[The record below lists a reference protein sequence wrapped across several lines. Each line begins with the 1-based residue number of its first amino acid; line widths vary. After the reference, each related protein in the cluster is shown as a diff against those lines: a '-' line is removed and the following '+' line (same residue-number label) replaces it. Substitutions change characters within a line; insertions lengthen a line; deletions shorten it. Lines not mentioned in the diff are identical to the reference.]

1 MTFVYLNVSG
11 NTKAASF
18 VSANIKKN
26 QTIIYLHEMKLVD
39 RNDIERWA
47 DRFDSKGNFPTLISR
62 LVRATTPLSTQV
74 DFPSGSSAFIG
85 GWDGVVNCDEERNN
99 VPKGISLWEF
109 GTESDSK
116 GKADDEYDK
125 RTADSLGYDKNEC
138 TFIFITPRYWKQK
151 DKWRK
156 EKLKEGKWK
165 DIRVYDSSS
174 IEQWLDTAAAVSRW
188 FSSYISKY
196 PSDGIITIE
205 EFWKEWTLCDKG
217 SLPASVITSGRKV
230 ESEQLL
236 AFLTGP
242 PGILAVQASSKDE
255 AIAFI
260 IASAKQFEEHH
271 KEIFHSKSLVINN
284 AANFRSIRINTST
297 LNLIARFEEPQ
308 ILFAAAAEGH
318 HVLLPLGPDD
328 KTNQKII
335 PLPTIDRDGQIK
347 GLIEMGIS
355 TEDAEKFSKESG
367 RNVTIL
373 KKLLGF
379 PENKAKWLKNENIRE
394 IIPALLIGRWNE
406 KNKGDKEIIE
416 SLSEIKYED
425 YSSILLK
432 WRDYEESPLIQ
443 IGETWRLTSP
453 LDAWSNLSSYI
464 TRRDLELLSDNIKF
478 ALANG
483 NPSVNLEEGAPKFAK
498 FITRENAFSDWA
510 REGLI
515 QSLILIG
522 QFGERFKI
530 SSLSTP
536 QLWVDSIVQSL
547 LSNAEEELWIS
558 LNSEMPLISEAS
570 PNSFF
575 EATFQSLS
583 KESMPIMAMFKEED
597 GMLSPT
603 SNHTGLLWALEGL
616 AWMPEYIYNATS
628 ILLKLSTLDPGGRLS
643 NRPLNS
649 LIEIFKPWH
658 HQTLADFNLRM
669 EVLKKITS
677 NEKEF
682 GWKLLINL
690 LPDNHGIAHP
700 THKMRWRM
708 FELKSNIDY
717 SNIER
722 FEAHSYIVDLLLNIF
737 DNSEEK
743 FAQLI
748 EEAENNT
755 LGPVERA
762 RILDFAE
769 ANYSNL
775 KQKDYVT
782 WHIIRKILSRHR
794 SHTDVWWS
802 LNEDELKRF
811 EELYYKLEP
820 DDTIQ
825 KYVWLFN
832 THWPEFP
839 EGNQFNGNA
848 YEKNHDFQQ
857 IKIDTARL
865 EGLKKIIQQFG
876 INKVKELAEE
886 VKEIW
891 ALGDTLAR
899 IVVDEDTVLS
909 LAEMLNKEKD
919 KLPFIY
925 GFIYR
930 KTLLN
935 SIEWAFSLYDKLQ
948 NRSFSNKALAQIFVP
963 LYQSKELWDFI
974 ASTNEEI
981 KKEYWLSIQ
990 PHFYKI
996 SKEEKIAG
1004 ITALIEYKRF
1014 FTAIDICSH
1023 FVNEVPTEIII
1034 ELLEKSA
1041 TENASEI
1048 SSYRGFEIGQ
1058 LFESLDSRS
1067 DVEQATLIQLEWLFL
1082 PILGSYNASR
1092 SPKNLHE
1099 ELAKNPVFFVDIL
1112 KWVFIP
1118 KDSKLLEKERIGISD
1133 EAIQNRAKQ
1142 GYQLLHSWK
1151 RIPGM
1156 DEDGVIDEVFLTSW
1170 VEKVRVLSEK
1180 VGRLEVADMQIGQVL
1195 AQYPEK
1201 DLNWPPDIICSIIET
1216 INTKNI
1222 KNSFSIALFNK
1233 RGSSTR
1239 GVFDGGNIERGH
1251 ADYFKKLGEKHK
1263 IKYPIVAEIFL
1274 QLAKGY
1280 LADAKK
1286 QDESAERD
1294 KLEY

>member
-1 MTFVYLNVSG
+1 
-11 NTKAASF
+11 
-18 VSANIKKN
+18 
-26 QTIIYLHEMKLVD
+26 MKLVD

-47 DRFDSKGNFPTLISR
+47 ERFDSKGNFPTLISR

-74 DFPSGSSAFIG
+74 DFPSGSAAFIG
-85 GWDGVVNCDEERNN
+85 GWDGVVICEEDRNL
-99 VPKGISLWEF
+99 VPKGISLWEV

-116 GKADDEYDK
+116 GKADDDYDK
-125 RTADSLGYDKNEC
+125 RTANSLGYDKNES
-138 TFIFITPRYWKQK
+138 TFIFITPRFWKQK
-151 DKWRK
+151 DKWKK
-156 EKLKEGKWK
+156 EKLKEGEWK
-165 DIRVYDSSS
+165 DIRVYDSSN

-188 FSSYISKY
+188 FSSYVSKY

-217 SLPASVITSGRKV
+217 ALPASVVTSGRKI

-242 PGILAVQASSKDE
+242 PGIQAIQATSKEE

-260 IASAKQFEEHH
+260 IAAAKQFDEHH
-271 KEIFHSKSLVINN
+271 NEIFHSKSLVINN

-328 KTNQKII
+328 KSNQKII
-335 PLPTIDRDGQIK
+335 SLPTIDRDGQIK
-347 GLIEMGIS
+347 GLIEMGLS
-355 TEDAEKFSKESG
+355 TEDAEKFSRESG

-379 PENKAKWLKNENIRE
+379 PENKAKWLKNGNIRE

-416 SLSEIKYED
+416 RLSGLKYED
-425 YSSILLK
+425 YYSILLK
-432 WRDYEESPLIQ
+432 WKDYEESPLIQ

-464 TRRDLELLSDNIKF
+464 TKRDLELLSDNIMF

-483 NPSVNLEEGAPKFAK
+483 NPLVNLEEGAPEFAK
-498 FITRENAFSDWA
+498 FMTRENTFSAWA

-530 SSLSTP
+530 SNLSTS
-536 QLWVDSIVQSL
+536 QLWVDSIVQSV
-547 LSNAEEELWIS
+547 LSNAEEKLWIS
-558 LNSEMPLISEAS
+558 LNHEMPLISEAS

-583 KESMPIMAMFKEED
+583 KESMPIMAMFKEEE

-616 AWMPEYIYNATS
+616 AWMPEYIYKAAS
-628 ILLKLSTLDPGGRLS
+628 ILIKLSALDPGGRLS

-649 LIEIFKPWH
+649 LTEMFKPWH
-658 HQTLADFNLRM
+658 HQTLADFDQRM

-682 GWKLLINL
+682 GWKLLILL
-690 LPDNHGIAHP
+690 LPDDHGIAHP

-717 SNIER
+717 SNREK
-722 FEAHSYIVDLLLNIF
+722 FEAHSYLVDLLLNIF

-748 EEAENNT
+748 EEAENIRLN
-755 LGPVERA
+755 LKDRA
-762 RILDFAE
+762 KILDFAE
-769 ANYSNL
+769 AEYVNV
-775 KQKDYVT
+775 KQNEFTT
-782 WHIIRKILSRHR
+782 WHTIRKILSRHR
-794 SHTDVWWS
+794 SHPDLWWS
-802 LNEDELKRF
+802 LKEDELKRF
-811 EELYYKLEP
+811 EELYNKLEP
-820 DDTIQ
+820 EDTIQ

-839 EGNQFNGNA
+839 EGNHFDENA
-848 YEKNHDFQQ
+848 FEKKQDLQQ
-857 IKIDTARL
+857 KKIEAARL
-865 EGLKKIIQQFG
+865 DGLKKIIQQFG
-876 INKVKELAEE
+876 IHKVKELSKE
-886 VKEIW
+886 VKEPW

-899 IVVDEDTVLS
+899 IVEDEETIIS
-909 LAEMLNKEKD
+909 LAEILNNEKN

-925 GFIYR
+925 SFVYK

-935 SIEWAFSLYDKLQ
+935 SMEWAFSLYDKLQ
-948 NRSFSNKALAQIFVP
+948 KRSFSNKALAQIFVP
-963 LYQSKELWDFI
+963 LYQSKELWDFVG
-974 ASTNEEI
+974 ATNEEI

-990 PHFYKI
+990 PHFYNI
-996 SKEEKIAG
+996 SKEEKITG
-1004 ITALIEYKRF
+1004 ITSLIEYKRF

-1023 FVNEVPTEIII
+1023 FSSELPTEIII
-1034 ELLEKSA
+1034 ELLRKSA
-1041 TENASEI
+1041 TEKANEM
-1048 SSYRGFEIGQ
+1048 SSYRGYEIGR
-1058 LFESLDSRS
+1058 LFETLDSRS
-1067 DVEQATLIQLEWLFL
+1067 DVEHVTLIQLEWLFL
-1082 PILGSYNASR
+1082 PILDSYNANR

-1099 ELAKNPVFFVDIL
+1099 ELAKNPIFFVDIL
-1112 KWVFIP
+1112 RWVFIP
-1118 KDSKLLEKERIGISD
+1118 KDTELLEKERDGLSD
-1133 EAIQNRAKQ
+1133 ETIQNRARQ
-1142 GYQLLHSWK
+1142 GYQLLHSWQ

-1156 DEDGVIDEVFLTSW
+1156 DEDGTIDEVFLTSW
-1170 VEKVRVLSEK
+1170 IKKVRELSEE

-1201 DLNWPPDIICSIIET
+1201 DLNWPPDAICNIIES
-1216 INTKNI
+1216 INTKSI
-1222 KNSFSIALFNK
+1222 KNNFSTALSNK
-1233 RGSSTR
+1233 RSFSTR
-1239 GVFDGGNIERGH
+1239 GAFDGGDIERGH
-1251 ADYFKKLGEKHK
+1251 ASYFNKLSEKHK
-1263 IKYPIVAEIFL
+1263 TQFPIVAEIFSH
-1274 QLAKGY
+1274 LAKRY
-1280 LADAKK
+1280 LADAKS